1 MFYIHFSEH
10 TIDKKL
16 LYLHQLVNKYVSY
29 LKYLKRL
36 SLVCNFQNYMEDK
49 SKINVQQ
56 YFLHSQKRELQHF
69 LQQILHQEDWI
80 SQKQIGLYNLI
91 VQKIHKHMYIE
102 LVEQLDM
109 LLVVFQ
115 YYCYYLQ
122 KLNLLKRFNLKVLK

>member
-1 MFYIHFSEH
+1 
-10 TIDKKL
+10 
-16 LYLHQLVNKYVSY
+16 
-29 LKYLKRL
+29 
-36 SLVCNFQNYMEDK
+36 MEDR

-80 SQKQIGLYNLI
+80 SQKLIGLYNLI

-122 KLNLLKRFNLKVLK
+122 KLNLLKRFNLKELR